1 MTPRVATDLA
11 FPISTYVRD
20 EYRRGA
26 APESRTESA
35 DLESSVR
42 RHLHFF
48 ISRKNSQGLSSFLMM
63 LVKRRTLLVLQSDSW
78 TVCRHC
84 NLCPVCVAEYA
95 TYSFVCV
102 STHTHIDIYT
112 RTHIHTYISIQLLC
126 VDDFCYALIRSCKC
140 TLLWPFSL
148 Q

>member
-95 TYSFVCV
+95 TYSFVCM
-102 STHTHIDIYT
+102 STH
-112 RTHIHTYISIQLLC
+112 THIHTYIHTRTHTYIYLYSY
-126 VDDFCYALIRSCKC
+126 YASMIFV
-140 TLLWPFSL
+140 TP
-148 Q
+148 